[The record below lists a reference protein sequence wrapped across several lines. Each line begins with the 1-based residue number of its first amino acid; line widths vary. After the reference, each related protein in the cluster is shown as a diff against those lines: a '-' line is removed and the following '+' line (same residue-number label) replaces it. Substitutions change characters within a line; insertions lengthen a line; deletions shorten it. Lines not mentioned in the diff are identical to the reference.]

1 MPVTLSGL
9 CRLGPPCTGELYIFP
24 SLPLMVSVQH
34 YELVLK
40 HSVLFSLIWHPS
52 SCRVEAPISWNAR
65 CLQCSYTS
73 LVRPRNPILRAVLFL
88 SLWAMSRTAQR
99 KMPPITDEN
108 IESLPKGTMLY
119 YTRNSPQ
126 SALDVAEMKDE
137 AEWFL
142 AVA

>member
-65 CLQCSYTS
+65 CLQCSNTS
-73 LVRPRNPILRAVLFL
+73 LVRPRIPILRAVLFL
-88 SLWAMSRTAQR
+88 SPWAMSRTDQR
-99 KMPPITDEN
+99 ELPSIADTDVKNRNQKEKGYIIHVIACKPLLMPP
-108 IESLPKGTMLY
+108 
-119 YTRNSPQ
+119 R
-126 SALDVAEMKDE
+126 
-137 AEWFL
+137 
-142 AVA
+142 